1 MSSFSCLTRNYL
13 FDIFYTNIKKLLN
26 LGLIV
31 NLFSE
36 NGKEK
41 IK

>member
-1 MSSFSCLTRNYL
+1 LTRNYL